1 MKNLLILVALGSL
14 VHTAQTLLPIGG
26 DAHGAAGTALAF
38 GLLLLVAFVSGDI
51 LARLRLPK
59 LVGYIL
65 AGIAIGPH
73 ALGFVSANMIVQLDL
88 IEGVAICLI
97 ALTAGGE
104 LNLGRLRP
112 LLPTIVALTGWA
124 VVGTSVLLGLALF
137 FAAPRLGFLEG
148 LEDTTLL
155 AFCGMLGV
163 VLSAQSPAVV
173 MAMLSETRSDGPV
186 SRTMLG
192 TVVIADLVVIV
203 LFSGASAVVRSL
215 MTGEGDAAGTAR
227 TIAWELF
234 GSMGSGIVVGI
245 LLAYYLRK
253 VRRDASLFVV
263 LLCIIVA
270 EITTRVSLDPLIV
283 MLSAGLVIAN
293 FVESDASSLVHDL
306 QAASLPLYLVFF
318 AVAGTTLHLDLLFEF
333 GAIAAILV
341 ALRALG
347 FGLGGA
353 IATRQTRSTVEIR
366 RWAWTGLLPQAGL
379 ALALA
384 LVVQRSFGDWGK
396 GASALLLGVIAMNEL
411 FMPIVLRNALLR
423 SGEAMVRSSVAPAVR
438 LPAPSPPGEQP

>member
-1 MKNLLILVALGSL
+1 MKNLIILLALGSL
-14 VHTAQTLLPIGG
+14 VHTAQILLPIGG
-26 DAHGAAGTALAF
+26 DVHGAAGTALAF
-38 GLLLLVAFVSGDI
+38 GLLLLVAFVSGDM

-73 ALGFVSANMIVQLDL
+73 ALGLVSENMIVQLDL

-104 LNLGRLRP
+104 LDLKLMRP
-112 LLPTIVALTGWA
+112 LLPTIMALTFWG
-124 VVGTSVLLGLALF
+124 VIGTGLLLGLGLF
-137 FAAPRLGFLEG
+137 LASPRLGFLQSLEG
-148 LEDTTLL
+148 PTLF

-173 MAMLSETRSDGPV
+173 MALLSETRAEGPV
-186 SRTMLG
+186 SRTILG

-203 LFSGASAVVRSL
+203 LFSGASAVVRSM
-215 MTGEGDAAGTAR
+215 MTGEGDPAGTAL

-234 GSMGSGIVVGI
+234 GSMGSGVAIGI

-253 VRRDASLFVV
+253 IRQDASLFVV

-270 EITTRVSLDPLIV
+270 EITTRVQLDPLIV

-293 FVESDASSLVHDL
+293 FGEPDSSTVVHDL
-306 QAASLPLYLVFF
+306 QVASLPLYLVFF

-333 GAIAAILV
+333 GAVAAMLV
-341 ALRALG
+341 VLRAFG
-347 FGLGGA
+347 FRVGGA
-353 IATRQTRSTVEIR
+353 IATRQARSPIEVR

-384 LVVQRSFGDWGK
+384 LVVQRSFGDAGR
-396 GASALLLGVIAMNEL
+396 GASALLLGVIALNEL
-411 FMPIVLRNALLR
+411 IMPVVLRNALVK
-423 SGEAMVRSSVAPAVR
+423 SGEAMTRSSVVPVSR
-438 LPAPSPPGEQP
+438 LPAPRHSGEQP

>member
-1 MKNLLILVALGSL
+1 MKNLLILLALGSL

-26 DAHGAAGTALAF
+26 DARGTAGTALAF
-38 GLLLLVAFVSGDI
+38 GLLLLVAFVSGDV

-73 ALGFVSANMIVQLDL
+73 ALGLVSENMIVQLDL

-104 LNLGRLRP
+104 LNLNRLRP
-112 LLPTIVALTGWA
+112 VLPTIVALTGWA
-124 VVGTSVLLGLALF
+124 VIGTSILLGLALF
-137 FAAPRLGFLEG
+137 FAAPRLAFLHDLEG
-148 LEDTTLL
+148 PTLL

-163 VLSAQSPAVV
+163 LLSAQSPAVV
-173 MAMLSETRSDGPV
+173 MAMLSETRSEGPV

-203 LFSGASAVVRSL
+203 LFSGASALVRSM

-227 TIAWELF
+227 AIAWELF
-234 GSMGSGIVVGI
+234 GSMGSGLVVGI
-245 LLAYYLRK
+245 GLAYYLRK
-253 VRRDASLFVV
+253 IRRDASLFVV

-293 FVESDASSLVHDL
+293 FNEPDASQLVHDL

-318 AVAGTTLHLDLLFEF
+318 AVAGTTLQLDLLFGV

-341 ALRALG
+341 ALRAFG
-347 FGLGGA
+347 FGVGGA
-353 IATRQTRSTVEIR
+353 IATRQTRSSTEIR

-384 LVVQRSFGDWGK
+384 LVVQRSFGNTGK
-396 GASALLLGVIAMNEL
+396 GASALLLAVIAMNEL
-411 FMPIVLRNALLR
+411 LMPIVLRNALVR
-423 SGEAMVRSSVAPAVR
+423 SGEAMVRSSVAPDVR
-438 LPAPSPPGEQP
+438 LPAPGPSGKLP

>member
-1 MKNLLILVALGSL
+1 MKNLLILLALGSL
-14 VHTAQTLLPIGG
+14 VHAAQTLLPIGG
-26 DAHGAAGTALAF
+26 DAHGTAGTALAF

-73 ALGFVSANMIVQLDL
+73 ALGLVSESMIVQLDL

-104 LNLGRLRP
+104 LNLDRLRP
-112 LLPTIVALTGWA
+112 LLPTIVALTFWA
-124 VVGTSVLLGLALF
+124 VIGTSVLLGLALF
-137 FAAPRLGFLEG
+137 FVSPRLGFLQG
-148 LEDTTLL
+148 MQGPTLL

-173 MAMLSETRSDGPV
+173 MAMLSETRSEGPV

-192 TVVIADLVVIV
+192 VVVIADLVVIV
-203 LFSGASAVVRSL
+203 LFSGASAVVRS
-215 MTGEGDAAGTAR
+215 MMSGEGDAARTAR
-227 TIAWELF
+227 AIAWELF
-234 GSMGSGIVVGI
+234 GSMGSGILVGI
-245 LLAYYLRK
+245 LLAYYLR
-253 VRRDASLFVV
+253 RIRQDASLFVV

-293 FVESDASSLVHDL
+293 FGEPNASSLVHDL

-318 AVAGTTLHLDLLFEF
+318 AVAGTTLHLDLLSEF
-333 GAIAAILV
+333 GAVAAILV
-341 ALRALG
+341 LLRALG

-353 IATRQTRSTVEIR
+353 IATRQARSPVEIR

-384 LVVQRSFGDWGK
+384 LVVQRSFGDAGK
-396 GASALLLGVIAMNEL
+396 GASALLLGVIALNEL
-411 FMPIVLRNALLR
+411 LMPIVLRSALLR

-438 LPAPSPPGEQP
+438 PPAPTPSAEQR

>member
-1 MKNLLILVALGSL
+1 
-14 VHTAQTLLPIGG
+14 
-26 DAHGAAGTALAF
+26 
-38 GLLLLVAFVSGDI
+38 
-51 LARLRLPK
+51 
-59 LVGYIL
+59 
-65 AGIAIGPH
+65 
-73 ALGFVSANMIVQLDL
+73 
-88 IEGVAICLI
+88 
-97 ALTAGGE
+97 
-104 LNLGRLRP
+104 
-112 LLPTIVALTGWA
+112 
-124 VVGTSVLLGLALF
+124 
-137 FAAPRLGFLEG
+137 
-148 LEDTTLL
+148 
-155 AFCGMLGV
+155 MLGV

-227 TIAWELF
+227 AIAWELF
-234 GSMGSGIVVGI
+234 GSMGSGILVGI

-253 VRRDASLFVV
+253 VHRDASLFVV

-283 MLSAGLVIAN
+283 MLTAGLVIAN
-293 FVESDASSLVHDL
+293 FAEPDASSLVHDL
-306 QAASLPLYLVFF
+306 QVASLPLYLVFF
-318 AVAGTTLHLDLLFEF
+318 AVAGTTLHLELLFEF

-353 IATRQTRSTVEIR
+353 IATRQTRSPVEIR

-384 LVVQRSFGDWGK
+384 LVVQHSFGDWGK

-411 FMPIVLRNALLR
+411 LMPIVLRNALLR
-423 SGEAMVRSSVAPAVR
+423 SGETMVRSSVAPAAR
-438 LPAPSPPGEQP
+438 RPAPVQSPEPP